1 MSTPISRSKHVTIFG
16 SSSTILSALTI
27 SIIVCTIHFT
37 AQAQTPSLSGRPRY
51 FTIEGKVT
59 LPDGTPAANV
69 QVKIRGGLGV
79 SFETTAN
86 DSGRFEFME
95 LPAGNYE
102 LEARSVSD
110 PNLVSD
116 VVRTD
121 TTRTATNTIS
131 VNFSLHSGRAA
142 NSRSKPSVITAAEAG
157 QKVPKKARKAFEEGM
172 KFKNE
177 NKLDEALENFS
188 QAIELYPDYFQALTA
203 RADLNL
209 SRRQLAAAAADF
221 DRALVTNPRY
231 GSALRGA
238 GYCKLIK
245 GQFAE
250 ASEYFDKAV
259 TAEPDNARSYML
271 LGMANF
277 ELDRRPEATKAL
289 TRALDLDGVQS
300 VRAHIYLANIYYRQ
314 QEFERAADELKG
326 YLAIVPTDPD
336 ATKLK
341 EMEAQWRSQGKKR

>member
-1 MSTPISRSKHVTIFG
+1 MI
-16 SSSTILSALTI
+16 A
-27 SIIVCTIHFT
+27 IVCSLHFT
-37 AQAQTPSLSGRPRY
+37 AAAQTPSLAGRPRY

-95 LPAGNYE
+95 LPAGTYE

-110 PNLVSD
+110 SNLISD
-116 VVRTD
+116 TVRTD

-131 VNFSLHSGRAA
+131 VNFSLHSVRPG
-142 NSRSKPSVITAAEAG
+142 NSKNKPGVITAVEAG
-157 QKVPKKARKAFEEGM
+157 QKVPKKARKAFEEGI
-172 KFKNE
+172 KFRND
-177 NKLDEALENFS
+177 NKLDEALTSFS
-188 QAIELYPDYFQALTA
+188 QAIDFYPEYFQALTA

-209 SRRQLAAAAADF
+209 AKRQLAAAAEDF
-221 DRALVTNPRY
+221 DRALSTNPRY

-238 GYCKLIK
+238 GYCKLVR
-245 GQFAE
+245 GEFVE
-250 ASEYFDKAV
+250 ATQYFDKAV

-277 ELDRRPEATKAL
+277 ELDRRDEAVKAL
-289 TRALDLDGVQS
+289 ARALELDAVQS

-314 QEFERAADELKG
+314 KQYQRAADELKS
-326 YLAIVPTDPD
+326 YLATAPTDPD
-336 ATKLK
+336 AAKLK
-341 EMEAQWRSQGKKR
+341 EMEAQWRSQGNKQ